1 MTDGKILDD
10 KEVLT
15 AANQLL
21 EQYKGD
27 VLDAK
32 LHAAR
37 LADQFLEDGD
47 IDGHLTW
54 LKIHRAILELT
65 DSEREDGETLH

>member
-1 MTDGKILDD
+1 MTDDKLPDD
-10 KEVLT
+10 KEVLI

-21 EQYKGD
+21 QQYKGD

-37 LADQFLEDGD
+37 LADKFLEEGD

-65 DSEREDGETLH
+65 DEEREEGETLH

>member
-1 MTDGKILDD
+1 MTDSRILDD

-27 VLDAK
+27 ALDARF
-32 LHAAR
+32 HAAK
-37 LADQFLEDGD
+37 LSDKYLEDGD

-54 LKIHRAILELT
+54 LKIHRAILDLT
-65 DSEREDGETLH
+65 DGEREEGEPLH